1 MSKITDPSTT
11 KLAPKPKYRTP
22 ALEKGLD
29 IIELLADQPKGL
41 SQGEIARILNKS
53 VSEIFRMLNCLQQR
67 GYVVLQKPGD
77 RYELTLKLFEL
88 SHRHPPMRR
97 LISEALPLMT
107 TITRKLDQSCHL
119 AVYHDGR
126 ILVVAQVDS
135 PGGLGFSVRMGAQLD
150 LTLASSGLVILAFAS
165 KDDYERML
173 STHLDESTTSI
184 DVNSLTKR
192 CKKIR
197 KQGFDES
204 ASQHVRGVRNLSYPV
219 LDFSG
224 NAIAA
229 LAIPFLSRIDDI
241 NAPNIAEARQ
251 LLSVAAKSLSASI
264 GAPNE

>member
-1 MSKITDPSTT
+1 MSKISETS
-11 KLAPKPKYRTP
+11 KSGSASKPKYRTP

-41 SQGEIARILNKS
+41 SQGEIARILNRS

-67 GYVVLQKPGD
+67 GYVILQKPGD
-77 RYELTLKLFEL
+77 RYGLTLKLFEL
-88 SHRHPPMRR
+88 SHRHPPTRR
-97 LISEALPLMT
+97 LITEALPLMT
-107 TITRKLDQSCHL
+107 TITRTLDQSCHL

-150 LTLASSGLVILAFAS
+150 LSLTSSGLVILAFAS
-165 KDDYERML
+165 KDDYELML
-173 STHLDESTTSI
+173 STLLAESTVPI
-184 DVNSLTKR
+184 DINSLSKR
-192 CKKIR
+192 CAKIR

-204 ASQHVRGVRNLSYPV
+204 ASQQVRGVRNLSFPV

-224 NAIAA
+224 NAIAT

-241 NAPNIAEARQ
+241 NAPNIDEARK
-251 LLSVAAKSLSASI
+251 LLSTASKTLSAAI
-264 GAPNE
+264 GAPKE